1 MASSLV
7 NQLRVLT
14 LNEGECLEA
23 VLFRLEKGWLLHFVL
38 GPSLADKNVRLFT
51 NHPQEAKLGS
61 NRQRYRELSW
71 QNITGR
77 KSDVY
82 DNFAEVPMVLCGS
95 FNYYFTADGRWV
107 FIKMLL

>member
-14 LNEGECLEA
+14 LHKGECLDT

-51 NHPQEAKLGS
+51 NHPEDSKSGP
-61 NRQRYRELSW
+61 NRQRYREVFW
-71 QNITGR
+71 QNITAH

-95 FNYYFTADGRWV
+95 FNYYFTLDGR
-107 FIKMLL
+107 